1 MSLLLDS
8 HALLWAMDDSDRLGA
23 QARAALATERDEIAI
38 SAATIWELGIKRARG
53 GLVLPDDFVAK
64 VVEAGFRILVAAPSL
79 CWKAA
84 HLPPHHGDPFDRLII
99 AQALEASMTIMTSD
113 AIFPRYGVKVVSASR

>member
-8 HALLWAMDDSDRLGA
+8 HALLWAMDDSARLGA
-23 QARAALATERDEIAI
+23 QARAALAAERDEIAI

-53 GLVLPDDFVAK
+53 GLTLPDDFVAK
-64 VVEAGFRILVAAPSL
+64 VVEAGFRILVADPAL

-113 AIFPRYGVKVVSASR
+113 AIFPRYGVKVVSASL